1 VRRASIHSPRC
12 ATNEDDIVLTNLLRD
27 LRYGSRVLLAK
38 LGIGANTLVF
48 ALIDGVYMR
57 DLPYRQAAALVDV
70 YSSMAKFGGGFDT
83 VSVPDYVDLHTQVPA
98 LDDSALYMDA
108 SFNLAE
114 GGAPERLLGL
124 RATPSLFSTLGVG
137 AALGRVF
144 GADDAVVGRDRVVV
158 LSDALWR
165 NRFDADPKIL
175 ERSLRLD
182 GESYRVV
189 GVLPPDFMF
198 PRVEAGLFVPYAF
211 TPEQLTDDQRGVND
225 SQIVGRL
232 AAGATIAQVDAQA
245 AAVIQRNIERT
256 SAGKDGNAY
265 AHWVAE
271 SGLRFG
277 ARPLRDQLSGR
288 NAGEL
293 TLLQGACA
301 LVLLIALANVANMLL
316 TRQSARHSEF
326 AMRNALGARRS
337 DVVRQLT
344 IEALL
349 LAVAGAVVGLVLA
362 CFGLRIVA
370 ASGLLPAWAHFSI
383 DARTM
388 AFTLALAVI
397 ACVLFGLAPA
407 FASARA
413 SAQTALRESARLHGG
428 RAAKRVR
435 ATLVVVQLALA
446 VALLAGAGLL
456 LRSFANATHQ
466 DPGFAS
472 ADVLTA
478 HLALPK
484 AAYPDDAARARGVH
498 RMLEALRALPGVD
511 AVGATTK
518 LPFSGENGGLAFR
531 VDGRADDGSIPNAAL
546 RSVDENFFSALQIP
560 LLRGRVFDT
569 SDWNART
576 LSVVVDET
584 FAHRYFPDGEA
595 VGQRIT
601 LGSEPGGDAY
611 TIIGVV
617 ANVKHFDLAAPN
629 TRPTFYFDLGARPNE
644 SVYVALRTRD
654 TSPAFIDAMRAAV
667 RSVDAEQP
675 LFNIATLQQR
685 IATSLT
691 GRRVPLQLLG
701 VFAAAALLLAAIG
714 IYAVLA
720 FGVQQRTGEI
730 GLRMAIGASA
740 SRVRRSVLADGGRL
754 IGIGLMVGLLAA
766 IGVGFALRSR
776 LFGVDPI
783 DPASLAVV
791 AGVLGFFALLACWL
805 PAERAAR
812 LDPLVALRHE

>member
-1 VRRASIHSPRC
+1 MMAN
-12 ATNEDDIVLTNLLRD
+12 TLRD
-27 LRYGSRVLLAK
+27 VRFGWRQLMARPGFAFAAILTLA

-57 DLPYRQAAALVDV
+57 DLPYRQSSALVDV
-70 YSSMAKFGGGFDT
+70 YSSMSKFGGGFDT
-83 VSVPDYVDLHTQVPA
+83 LSIPDYVDLHTQVPA
-98 LDDSALYMDA
+98 LADSALYTGA
-108 SFNLAE
+108 NFYLAE
-114 GGAPERLLGL
+114 GGAPERIEGL

-137 AALGRVF
+137 AASGRVF
-144 GADDAVVGRDRVVV
+144 AADDAVVGRDRVVI
-158 LSDALWR
+158 LSDTLWR
-165 NRFDADPKIL
+165 NRFDADPNIL
-175 ERSLRLD
+175 ARSLRLD
-182 GESYRVV
+182 GESYRVI
-189 GVLPPDFMF
+189 GVMPAGFMF

-211 TPEQLTDDQRGVND
+211 KQEQLSDDQRGVND
-225 SQIVGRL
+225 SQMVGRL
-232 AAGATIAQVDAQA
+232 APGATIAQLDAQA
-245 AAVIQRNIERT
+245 AAVIRHNIERT
-256 SAGKDGNAY
+256 AAGKDGDSY
-265 AHWVAE
+265 KHWVTE

-293 TLLQGACA
+293 ILLQGACA

-316 TRQSARHSEF
+316 TRQSARRSEF

-337 DVVRQLT
+337 DVARQLT

-349 LAVAGAVVGLVLA
+349 LAVAGAAVGLVLA
-362 CFGLRIVA
+362 WFGLRIVA
-370 ASGLLPAWAHFSI
+370 ASGLLPAWAHFAI
-383 DARTM
+383 DARTA
-388 AFTLALAVI
+388 AFTLALAVVS
-397 ACVLFGLAPA
+397 CVLFGLAPA
-407 FASARA
+407 FASAQA
-413 SAQTALRESARLHGG
+413 FAQAALRESARTQGSG

-472 ADVLTA
+472 TDVLTA
-478 HLALPK
+478 HLTLPK
-484 AAYPDDAARARGVH
+484 STYPDDAAKARGA
-498 RMLEALRALPGVD
+498 RRILDALRALPGVET
-511 AVGATTK
+511 VGATTK

-531 VDGRADDGSIPNAAL
+531 VDGREDDGSIPNAAL
-546 RSVDENFFSALQIP
+546 RSVDENFFASLQIP
-560 LLRGRVFDT
+560 LLRGRTFE
-569 SDWNART
+569 SADWNART
-576 LSVVVDET
+576 LSVIVDET
-584 FAHRYFPDGEA
+584 FAHRFFPDSDA

-617 ANVKHFDLAAPN
+617 GNVKHSDLAAPN
-629 TRPTFYFDLGARPNE
+629 TRPTFYFDLGARPSD
-644 SVYVALRTRD
+644 SVYLALRTRD
-654 TSPAFIDAMRAAV
+654 TSPAFIDAMRDAV
-667 RSVDAEQP
+667 RAIDPEQP

-685 IATSLT
+685 IAMSLT

-701 VFAAAALLLAAIG
+701 IFAAAALLLAAIG

-720 FGVQQRTGEI
+720 FSVQQRTGEI

-740 SRVRRSVLADGGRL
+740 SQVRRGVLADGGRL
-754 IGIGLMVGLLAA
+754 IGIGLAIGLLAA
-766 IGVGFALRSR
+766 VIVGFALRSR
-776 LFGVDPI
+776 LFGVDPV
-783 DPASLAVV
+783 DPASLAIV